1 MEQNTKVLDCG
12 TPTDDANTWF
22 AIRIKEGQRK
32 DAVEQ
37 RVAIIDSN
45 WVSFKQLQI
54 G

>member
-12 TPTDDANTWF
+12 TPTDDTNTWF
-22 AIRIKEGQRK
+22 AIRIKGQRK

-45 WVSFKQLQI
+45 WFSFKQLQI